1 MNKDFKLD
9 YIPLSMVQEEK
20 IDYILTGDL
29 PMPKNALSMIS
40 AKGGMGKSFYTLKMA
55 MRHIN
60 QTGESVV
67 VWYSEDRASQV
78 LSRVNTLVADGERD
92 FDRSK
97 LLLITSHPPQLAYKS
112 EGVFRADYE
121 AISKVQEFIA
131 KKEVTFFIIDPL
143 LSFYGG
149 DENDNS
155 QARVFMLPLAKWAED
170 YEVSILIVHHAGKS
184 DQTRG
189 ASAFEDTARCLYTI
203 GMVTDDKGNVNE
215 EAHQDGKRK
224 ITLKKENG
232 LASWWLTKSDRSR
245 VFVDKV
251 IPEYR
256 GVE

>member
-1 MNKDFKLD
+1 MNEDFTLE
-9 YIPLSMVQEEK
+9 YLPLSMVKEEK
-20 IDYILTGDL
+20 IEYILTGDL

-60 QTGESVV
+60 QTGETVV

-78 LSRVNTLVADGERD
+78 LSRVNTLVANGEED

-97 LLLITSHPPQLAYKS
+97 LLLVTSHPPQLAYKMN
-112 EGVFRADYE
+112 GVFKADYD
-121 AISKVQEFIA
+121 AISKVQVFIA
-131 KKEVTFFIIDPL
+131 RKEVTLFIIDPL

-170 YEVSILIVHHAGKS
+170 YDVSILIVHHAGKS

-203 GMVTDDKGNVNE
+203 SMVTDEAGNVDND
-215 EAHQDGKRK
+215 AHQAGKRK

-232 LASWWLTKSDRSR
+232 LAGWWLKKSDRSR

-256 GVE
+256 DLS